1 MPVFQLNFVS
11 HDCLCCPLDQL
22 ALRQLGNALCCDGG
36 HSFDI
41 AKQGYVNLLSAQ
53 DKRSH
58 DPGDGKDM
66 VAARREFLNNGHYQP
81 IAEHL
86 AELVGSLCNDNSIIA
101 DAGCGEGYYLEHLR
115 RKLKSD
121 HRCTPA
127 MIGFDISKWATKAA
141 TRRMTATWLVASNRN
156 IPLARNSVNCLLSL
170 FGFPVYP
177 SFAKILKPGGTLL
190 MVDAGP
196 QHLIELR
203 ETIYPSVRHSDS
215 TVEKNALSAG
225 FFVGETSTVR
235 FQTAPLKQLEI
246 NQLLSMTPHLYRASR
261 EGLERVAKLDHLPVT
276 VEVSF
281 RCLRTPTEDWTS
293 TNP

>member
-22 ALRQLGNALCCDGG
+22 ALRQLGNVLCCDGG

-53 DKRSH
+53 NKRSH
-58 DPGDGKDM
+58 DPGDGKGM

-101 DAGCGEGYYLEHLR
+101 DAGCGEGYYLEQLR
-115 RKLKSD
+115 SKLKSD
-121 HRCTPA
+121 YRYTPA

-141 TRRMTATWLVASNRN
+141 TRRMMATWIVASNRN
-156 IPLARNSVNCLLSL
+156 IPLALNSVDCLLSL

-177 SFAKILKPGGTLL
+177 SFARILKPSGTLL

-225 FFVGETSTVR
+225 FSVGETSTVR

-261 EGLERVAKLDHLPVT
+261 EGLERVAKLNHLSVT
-276 VEVSF
+276 VDVSF
-281 RCLRTPTEDWTS
+281 RCLRTSTED
-293 TNP
+293 